1 MKLNE
6 FIIKELYGEYSF
18 RWKLDEKVNIL
29 AGINGSYK
37 STLLKIIRELCYVNS
52 LNDNYHLSEATLS
65 FSDEIFLKYK
75 RFEDSLLKLRN
86 ESDKD
91 EMLQEIAANVKADF
105 RDIDEKGL
113 SDRILKADIIAIK
126 KSREKFPVNKFKELI
141 RVDYISTFDV
151 PVITDDKAKKSAL
164 DIKLEDLEKEY
175 AYYLSDLAKEISSK
189 VIKDGNIDK
198 ADLDAIYRQREN
210 FLSIINDAFSDT
222 NKVLDTSKSRLE
234 FKLNNG
240 KLLHTR
246 DLSSGEKQFLI
257 IMLTVL
263 LEKEQEYILLMDE
276 PEISMHFGWQRNLLL
291 NIQRLNPNSQIIL
304 VTHSPALIM
313 DGWEQLVTNMNE
325 IRM

>member
-37 STLLKIIRELCYVNS
+37 STLLKIIRELCCVNS

-105 RDIDEKGL
+105 RDTDEKGL

-126 KSREKFPVNKFKELI
+126 KSREKFSVNKFKELI

-164 DIKLEDLEKEY
+164 DVKLEDLEKEY

-240 KLLHTR
+240 KMLHTS

-276 PEISMHFGWQRNLLL
+276 PEISMHFGWQRNLLQ

>member
-52 LNDNYHLSEATLS
+52 LNDNYHLSEATLL

-91 EMLQEIAANVKADF
+91 ERLQEIAANVKADF

-240 KLLHTR
+240 KLLNTMN
-246 DLSSGEKQFLI
+246 LSSGEKQFLI

>member
-52 LNDNYHLSEATLS
+52 LNDNYHLSVATLS

-240 KLLHTR
+240 KLLNTMN
-246 DLSSGEKQFLI
+246 LSSGEKQFLI

-291 NIQRLNPNSQIIL
+291 NIQKLNPNSQIIL

>member
-240 KLLHTR
+240 KLLNTMN
-246 DLSSGEKQFLI
+246 LSSGEKQFLI

-291 NIQRLNPNSQIIL
+291 NIQRLNPNNQIIL

>member
-52 LNDNYHLSEATLS
+52 LNDNYHLSEATLL

-141 RVDYISTFDV
+141 RVDYISTFVV

-240 KLLHTR
+240 KLLNTMN
-246 DLSSGEKQFLI
+246 LSSGEKQFLI

>member
-105 RDIDEKGL
+105 RDTDEKGL

-151 PVITDDKAKKSAL
+151 PVITDDKARKSAL
-164 DIKLEDLEKEY
+164 DVKLEDLEKEY

-198 ADLDAIYRQREN
+198 ADLDAIYRQRES

-240 KLLHTR
+240 KLLNTMN
-246 DLSSGEKQFLI
+246 LSSGEKQFLI

-276 PEISMHFGWQRNLLL
+276 PEISMHFGWQRNLLQ

>member
-1 MKLNE
+1 M
-6 FIIKELYGEYSF
+6 
-18 RWKLDEKVNIL
+18 
-29 AGINGSYK
+29 
-37 STLLKIIRELCYVNS
+37 
-52 LNDNYHLSEATLS
+52 
-65 FSDEIFLKYK
+65 
-75 RFEDSLLKLRN
+75 
-86 ESDKD
+86 
-91 EMLQEIAANVKADF
+91 
-105 RDIDEKGL
+105 
-113 SDRILKADIIAIK
+113 
-126 KSREKFPVNKFKELI
+126 
-141 RVDYISTFDV
+141 
-151 PVITDDKAKKSAL
+151 
-164 DIKLEDLEKEY
+164 EDLEKEY

-240 KLLHTR
+240 KLLNTMN
-246 DLSSGEKQFLI
+246 LSSGEKQFLI